1 MGFRRTVGPIG
12 ESQMKWIRRA
22 GLMLAGIIVVALLFG
37 IVYESLGRSRAAEEF
52 PAIGKLVDIGGRR
65 IQLDC
70 RGSGTPTVVFE
81 SGLDMIGSLAWVSVH
96 DSIAAETRACAYSRA
111 GIMWS
116 DPRPGP
122 QSGRLVAEDL
132 HNALA
137 AAGELPPFILV
148 AHSIGGPYAMIY
160 TKSYGRDVAGLVLV
174 DASHPDQV
182 ERLKSLTPVTLQ
194 GSLKMYR
201 IASTLRRFGI
211 VRKLAAA
218 DSAPPQPILSVKA
231 TAAYASISLPAM
243 LKEADGFDQTMTD
256 AGMSRQL
263 GDRPLAVLTAAAPMP
278 ATDLTAMKM
287 TEAQGRQYKALWM
300 EMQKDE
306 ASWSTLGRQQSVQSG
321 HYIQFEQPATVIAA
335 VQSVID
341 AVRNDNGS
349 H

>member
-1 MGFRRTVGPIG
+1 
-12 ESQMKWIRRA
+12 MKWIRRA
-22 GLMLAGIIVVALLFG
+22 GLMLAGIIALALLLGF
-37 IVYESLGRSRAAEEF
+37 VYEGLGRSRAAKEF

-81 SGLDMIGSLAWVSVH
+81 SGLDMSGSLAWLGVH
-96 DSIAAETRACAYSRA
+96 DSIAAGTRACAYSRA

-116 DPRPGP
+116 DSHTGP
-122 QSGRLVAEDL
+122 QTGKLVAEDL
-132 HNALA
+132 HKVLA
-137 AAGELPPFILV
+137 AAGERPPFILV

-194 GSLKMYR
+194 GSLRMYR
-201 IASTLRRFGI
+201 VASSLRRFGI

-218 DSAPPQPILSVKA
+218 DSAPPQPTHSVKA
-231 TAAYASISLPAM
+231 SAAYASISLPAM
-243 LKEADGFDQTMTD
+243 LKEADGFDQTMTE
-256 AGMSRQL
+256 AGTFRQL
-263 GDRPLAVLTAAAPMP
+263 GDRPLIVLTAAAPIP
-278 ATDLTAMKM
+278 TTDLTAMKM
-287 TEAQGRQYKALWM
+287 TEAQGHQYQALWL

-306 ASWSTLGRQQSVQSG
+306 ASWSTRGRQQSVQSG

-335 VQSVID
+335 VRSVID